1 MINLPAI
8 LDVPLRTDEYGTIRV
23 GQTRV
28 TLDTLIATYQR
39 GDSPTDIHRSFPTV
53 PLADIHAVISY
64 YLAHQ
69 EEVDTYIR
77 EGEEKAE
84 IARQEFEEKFPPNQA
99 LRDRL
104 HRVKALVERVREE
117 ALNGELTND
126 LIPENSL
133 PIPHEVT

>member
-1 MINLPAI
+1 MISLPAI
-8 LDVPLRTDEYGTIRV
+8 MNVPLRIDDHGTIRV
-23 GQTRV
+23 GHTRV
-28 TLDTLIATYQR
+28 MLDTIITAYQR
-39 GDSPTDIHRSFPTV
+39 GDTPDDIHRSFPTV

-69 EEVDTYIR
+69 EDIDTYIR

-104 HRVKALVERVREE
+104 QRVKALVERVREE
-117 ALNGELTND
+117 ALNGELDDD
-126 LIPENSL
+126 LTRENRS
-133 PIPHEVT
+133 PIPNEVV